1 MLDGNESD
9 YSIPSWQ
16 ALTEAYLKA
25 QEVLENY
32 VQAGQDA
39 LDDAESSLRSALDS
53 LVRAPDVSGLA
64 AKKALKET
72 RYPNNDETAALYTE
86 ESWETLQ
93 HAYDDAKVILENYR
107 DGYTQAETDAA
118 EAALAAAMEQMQPA
132 QEEIPKPE
140 ASPSPEESPEP
151 ENSVTPEETPEQMP
165 DPVPVETET
174 AFGNRD
180 R

>member
-1 MLDGNESD
+1 M
-9 YSIPSWQ
+9 
-16 ALTEAYLKA
+16 
-25 QEVLENY
+25 LENY

-86 ESWETLQ
+86 ESLETLQ

-118 EAALAAAMEQMQPA
+118 EAALLRRWSRCSLHRKRFPNRRQVHLRRNRRNRELCDAGGDTGTNAGPGAGG
-132 QEEIPKPE
+132 
-140 ASPSPEESPEP
+140 
-151 ENSVTPEETPEQMP
+151 
-165 DPVPVETET
+165 ETET
-174 AFGNRD
+174 AFGEQGPVMTEPQTE
-180 R
+180 